1 MIFISLKLLKNNTNV
16 PHSQPTTHPSLRL
29 SPKHAEIKKIKLF
42 EPKPSKAAALGE
54 GGRTKKKKNLIFA
67 PNPSDQ
73 SSPWPVCL
81 LSSPICPALFWPIHP
96 QTAPI
101 KPTFSDGLIVRH
113 RSGSSPRS
121 PRSAWRM
128 RCRCQDSGQN
138 VTPGM
143 KY

>member
-1 MIFISLKLLKNNTNV
+1 MIFISLKILKNKTTV
-16 PHSQPTTHPSLRL
+16 PHSQPTTRPSLRL

-42 EPKPSKAAALGE
+42 EPKPSKASALRE
-54 GGRTKKKKNLIFA
+54 GKKKIKKISFLLQILVINLRHG
-67 PNPSDQ
+67 PS
-73 SSPWPVCL
+73 VCYL
-81 LSSPICPALFWPIHP
+81 PPFVRALFWPIHP

-113 RSGSSPRS
+113 RSGSSQRS
-121 PRSAWRM
+121 PRSARRM
-128 RCRCQDSGQN
+128 RWRRQDSGQN